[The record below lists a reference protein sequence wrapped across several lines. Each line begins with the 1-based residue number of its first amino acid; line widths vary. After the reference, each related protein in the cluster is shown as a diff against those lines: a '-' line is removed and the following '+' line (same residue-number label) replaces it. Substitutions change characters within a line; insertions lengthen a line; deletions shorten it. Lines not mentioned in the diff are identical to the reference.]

1 MCIKKNYFMGISHVF
16 SVLTRGTCSC
26 GWVALSS
33 FSAPLQY
40 ATQRTLMGILY
51 IQLFSCVS
59 LLALGGDTRIR
70 VSYQEEELELRL
82 PFGSHSRLF
91 LSEVIRAWSGRSENI
106 VNFCSTFPNLYFLN
120 KPAAIATIDL
130 SHQLILIYLCPENE
144 YKPYLYHVA
153 QLIHSYLFEEK
164 PAQPVEICPQVT
176 VSGKP
181 QKAYISKEIWV
192 HQNI

>member
-1 MCIKKNYFMGISHVF
+1 MGISHVF
-16 SVLTRGTCSC
+16 SVLTGGTCSC

-33 FSAPLQY
+33 LSAPLQY
-40 ATQRTLMGILY
+40 ATQRTLTGILD

-106 VNFCSTFPNLYFLN
+106 VNISKPLFFKQTSST
-120 KPAAIATIDL
+120 TIDL
-130 SHQLILIYLCPENE
+130 SHEGFLILIYLCSENE

-153 QLIHSYLFEEK
+153 QLICSYLFGEK
-164 PAQPVEICPQVT
+164 PAQPV
-176 VSGKP
+176 
-181 QKAYISKEIWV
+181 
-192 HQNI
+192 

>member
-1 MCIKKNYFMGISHVF
+1 MGISHKHLNTFLTHVF

-40 ATQRTLMGILY
+40 TTQRTLKGLLC

-59 LLALGGDTRIR
+59 LLTLGGDTRIR
-70 VSYQEEELELRL
+70 VSYQEEDLELRL

-106 VNFCSTFPNLYFLN
+106 VNISKPLFFKQTSST
-120 KPAAIATIDL
+120 TIDL
-130 SHQLILIYLCPENE
+130 SHQGLLILMYLCPENE
-144 YKPYLYHVA
+144 YKAYLYHVA
-153 QLIHSYLFEEK
+153 QLICSYLFGEK
-164 PAQPVEICPQVT
+164 PAQPV
-176 VSGKP
+176 
-181 QKAYISKEIWV
+181 
-192 HQNI
+192 